1 MISTLDDINIQR
13 VHVFRSR
20 NAKAHYMENP
30 ENISRA
36 PCNKI
41 ERDYENCSLVAP
53 PVISFEYRQNSCPT
67 SASALDDT
75 YLYIQKCGG
84 GRPSEFFFFEATF
97 TISVRVIK
105 VL

>member
-20 NAKAHYMENP
+20 NAKAHYMENS

-53 PVISFEYRQNSCPT
+53 PVISFEYRQNS
-67 SASALDDT
+67 SASASDDT
-75 YLYIQKCGG
+75 YLYIQKCAGG
-84 GRPSEFFFFEATF
+84 GGGAPANFLLLRQHLP
-97 TISVRVIK
+97 
-105 VL
+105 